1 MSDLPGQRYGEP
13 DQGNAFANAW
23 ELYFANP
30 ARPGAVRPRLTLS
43 SSSYEEQRLCQYK
56 PIHSATTFE
65 RTWGWSED
73 LCNMTD
79 VVKVIVGPEQKA
91 TWVLHEALLTSV
103 SEFARAALSHPCME
117 KEERVIRLPEEDP
130 TTFGNFVRFL
140 YTKVIWD
147 SPRTGLVL
155 DRVLALYM
163 LSDRLQVQSLCKQI
177 FSDLFF
183 RVDLLN
189 ASQVLYVLENTAP
202 PDPLRY
208 ACLERTVR
216 AIQSKSPFLISPVA
230 ADLCRDHGSEIL
242 AVTMGKYKEVIL
254 APPSETGQEVRV
266 EETDPE
272 PAVEA
277 DQEPGGV
284 HINGGT

>member
-23 ELYFANP
+23 DRYFANP
-30 ARPGAVRPRLTLS
+30 ARPDAVPRLTLS
-43 SSSYEEQRLCQYK
+43 SSSYEEQRLDQYK
-56 PIHSATTFE
+56 TIHSATTFE
-65 RTWGWSED
+65 RTLGWSED

-79 VVKVIVGPEQKA
+79 VVKVIVGHDQKA

-117 KEERVIRLPEEDP
+117 KEERVIRLPEEEP
-130 TTFGNFVRFL
+130 TTFGSFVRFL

-155 DRVLALYM
+155 DRVLALYK
-163 LSDRLQVQSLCKQI
+163 LGDRLQAPSLCKRI
-177 FSDLFF
+177 FSDLSF
-183 RVDLLN
+183 RFDLLN

-208 ACLERTVR
+208 ACLERIVR
-216 AIQSKSPFLISPVA
+216 AIQFKSPFLLSPVA
-230 ADLCRDHGSEIL
+230 ANLCRDHGSEIL

-254 APPSETGQEVRV
+254 APPLATEQEAGA
-266 EETDPE
+266 EEANLE